1 MLTWLLVCLKVTR
14 GISREDLLF
23 FVPGSFVLLINAL
36 LQQKLKSL
44 RVKRGYVER
53 I

>member
-14 GISREDLLF
+14 GISREDIFF
-23 FVPGSFVLLINAL
+23 FVLGLFVPLINAV